1 MHTSGVRTDIGM
13 QGIDVRSQSLQ
24 ALTSPDLCTLAFVNR
39 GQSCTCYKINHNK
52 IKLLTSRTTL
62 GTETKEK
69 RQKEEE
75 EEEEDEGEEGEV

>member
-1 MHTSGVRTDIGM
+1 MHTSGVRTDIGT
-13 QGIDVRSQSLQ
+13 QGTDVRSPTLQ
-24 ALTSPDLCTLAFVNR
+24 ALTFPDLCTLAFVNR

-75 EEEEDEGEEGEV
+75 EEDEGEEGEV